1 MGNMDTNMVDIIKAD
16 ITENMDIDMVG
27 NMDTNI
33 TENMCINIEEITKDI
48 TIFIQSIVDSLTME
62 QVSQIVINKYYRYKQ
77 KLCIEYQL

>member
-48 TIFIQSIVDSLTME
+48 TIFI
-62 QVSQIVINKYYRYKQ
+62 
-77 KLCIEYQL
+77 